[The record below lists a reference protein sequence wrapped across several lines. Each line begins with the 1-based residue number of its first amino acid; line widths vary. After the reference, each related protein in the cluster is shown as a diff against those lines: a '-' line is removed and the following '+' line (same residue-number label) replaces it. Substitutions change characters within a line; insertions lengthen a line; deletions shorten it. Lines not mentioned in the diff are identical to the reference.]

1 MYPFLWKEDAISDL
15 KQVNRDYMEKN
26 NFFASEGT
34 LFIDSKF
41 FVLSLYIYASNYGIH
56 IVLENNALTYKLK
69 FTLRYKIDEKN
80 IIKKFFGLFISRF

>member
-41 FVLSLYIYASNYGIH
+41 FVLSLYICI
-56 IVLENNALTYKLK
+56 KLWHP
-69 FTLRYKIDEKN
+69 YC
-80 IIKKFFGLFISRF
+80 FGK

>member
-1 MYPFLWKEDAISDL
+1 MQYLILNKLIEIIWKKIIFLLVKELFSST
-15 KQVNRDYMEKN
+15 VN
-26 NFFASEGT
+26 F
-34 LFIDSKF
+34 LF
-41 FVLSLYIYASNYGIH
+41 SLYIYASNYGIH